1 MVTIEVKKVT
11 GIIDKSVGLIGK
23 KYPES
28 ILFQT
33 RFGIHTFGLK
43 FPIDILV
50 LDNDRVVYVKENLF
64 PNRFFIWN
72 PKYKNVIELPQGF
85 IKDKKIT
92 KGSTIKLVTPLLKK
106 TKIK

>member
-1 MVTIEVKKVT
+1 MVIIEVKKVT
-11 GIIDKSVGLIGK
+11 RIIDKSVGLIGK

-43 FPIDILV
+43 FPIDVLV
-50 LDNDRVVYVKENLF
+50 LDNDRVVNIKEKLP

-72 PKYKNVIELPQGF
+72 PKYNNVIELPQGF
-85 IKDKKIT
+85 IADKKIT
-92 KGSTIKLVTPLLKK
+92 KGSNVKLVIIPLKK
-106 TKIK
+106 TKAK